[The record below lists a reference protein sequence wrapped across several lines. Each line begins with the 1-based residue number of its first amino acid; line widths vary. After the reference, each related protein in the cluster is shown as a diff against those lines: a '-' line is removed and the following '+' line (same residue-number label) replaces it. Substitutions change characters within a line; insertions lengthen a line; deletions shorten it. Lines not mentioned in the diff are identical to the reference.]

1 MEYVKCYFTR
11 TIYTMDKY
19 SVIIPTLWKSNR
31 THKLLFDLIKCEF
44 VDEIILIDNA
54 GKFFEHFEALD
65 KVKLVQ
71 VEENIY
77 VNPAWNKG
85 IELAKNDLVALI
97 NDDINFDTNIFGVI
111 DVNVLDTFGIIG
123 MGEGNYKDQID
134 DNKGPYLDIWKPGV
148 NDWGWGCFIMLN
160 KKNWIEIPDNIKI
173 WYGDNFIKDV
183 NPITKSSLRNFK
195 VETEMS
201 TTSDG
206 DEWNDRKKEDHIN
219 FINYLRNG
227 KTTN

>member
-1 MEYVKCYFTR
+1 MV
-11 TIYTMDKY
+11 KY

-31 THKLLFDLIKCEF
+31 IHKLLSDLIKCQY

-54 GKFFEHFEALD
+54 GKFFEYYEALD

-77 VNPAWNKG
+77 VNPAWNLG
-85 IELAKNDLVALI
+85 IKIAKNDLIALV

-111 DVNVLDTFGIIG
+111 DENVLNRFGIVG
-123 MGEGNYKDQID
+123 MGEGNYKEEID
-134 DNKGPYLDIWKPGV
+134 ETKGPYLDVWQPGV
-148 NDWGWGCFIMLN
+148 NDWGWGCMILLN
-160 KKNWIEIPDNIKI
+160 KKNWIDIPEDIKI
-173 WYGDNFIKDV
+173 WYGDNIIKDV
-183 NPITKSSLRNFK
+183 NPSPKACLRNFK

-201 TTSDG
+201 TTSDEK
-206 DEWNDRKKEDHIN
+206 EWDDVKKKDYEN

-227 KTTN
+227 KVTN

>member
-1 MEYVKCYFTR
+1 MVKY
-11 TIYTMDKY
+11 TI
-19 SVIIPTLWKSNR
+19 VIPTLWKSKR
-31 THKLLFDLIKCEF
+31 IHKLLWDLIKCQY

-54 GKFFEHFEALD
+54 GKFFEYYEALD
-65 KVKLVQ
+65 KVKLIQ

-77 VNPAWNKG
+77 VNPAWNLG
-85 IELAKNDLVALI
+85 IKIAKNDLVALI

-111 DVNVLDTFGIIG
+111 DENILNTFGIVG
-123 MGEGNYKDQID
+123 MGEGNYKEQID
-134 DNKGPYLDIWKPGV
+134 ETNGPYLDIWQPGI

-160 KKNWIEIPDNIKI
+160 KKNWVEIPDNIKI

-206 DEWNDRKKEDHIN
+206 DEWNDRKKEDQIN

-227 KTTN
+227 QITN

>member
-1 MEYVKCYFTR
+1 M
-11 TIYTMDKY
+11 IKY
-19 SVIIPTLWKSNR
+19 SIIIPTLWKSNR
-31 THKLLFDLIKCEF
+31 IHKLLWDLIKCDY

-54 GKFFEHFEALD
+54 GKYFEYFEALD

-77 VNPAWNKG
+77 VNPAWNLG
-85 IELAKNDLVALI
+85 IKVAKNDLVALI

-111 DVNVLDTFGIIG
+111 DENILNTFGIVG
-123 MGEGNYKDQID
+123 MGEGNYKEQID
-134 DNKGPYLDIWKPGV
+134 ETKGPYLDIWQPGI

-160 KKNWIEIPDNIKI
+160 KKNWVEIPDNIKI

-206 DEWNDRKKEDHIN
+206 DEWNDRKKEDQIN

-227 KTTN
+227 QITN

>member
-1 MEYVKCYFTR
+1 MVKY
-11 TIYTMDKY
+11 TI
-19 SVIIPTLWKSNR
+19 VIPTLWKSKR
-31 THKLLFDLIKCEF
+31 IHKLLSDLIKCQY

-54 GKFFEHFEALD
+54 GKFFEYYEALD

-77 VNPAWNKG
+77 VNPAWNLG
-85 IELAKNDLVALI
+85 INIAKNDLIALV
-97 NDDINFDTNIFGVI
+97 NDDINFDTNVFGV
-111 DVNVLDTFGIIG
+111 LDGNILNQFGIVG
-123 MGEGNYKDQID
+123 MGEGNYKEQID
-134 DNKGPYLDIWKPGV
+134 ETKGPYLDVWKPGV

-160 KKNWIEIPDNIKI
+160 KKNWIDIPDNIKI
-173 WYGDNFIKDV
+173 WYGDNIIKDI
-183 NPITKSSLRNFK
+183 NPSPKACLRNFK

-201 TTSDG
+201 TTSDEK
-206 DEWNDRKKEDHIN
+206 EWDDVKKKDYEN

>member
-1 MEYVKCYFTR
+1 MST
-11 TIYTMDKY
+11 TKY
-19 SVIIPTLWKSNR
+19 SIIIPTLWKSNR
-31 THKLLFDLIKCEF
+31 IHKLLRDLIKCQF

-54 GKFFEHFEALD
+54 GKFFEYYEALD

-77 VNPAWNKG
+77 VNPAWNLG
-85 IELAKNDLVALI
+85 IKIAKNDLVALI
-97 NDDINFDTNIFGVI
+97 NDDINFDTSIFGVI
-111 DVNVLDTFGIIG
+111 DENILNTFGIVG
-123 MGEGNYKDQID
+123 MGEGNYKDKID
-134 DNKGPYLDIWKPGV
+134 ESKGLYLNIWNTNI

-160 KKNWIEIPDNIKI
+160 KKNWIDIPDNIKI

-183 NPITKSSLRNFK
+183 NPSPKAVLRNFR

-206 DEWNDRKKEDHIN
+206 DEWDDRKKEDHIN

-227 KTTN
+227 KVTN

>member
-1 MEYVKCYFTR
+1 M
-11 TIYTMDKY
+11 IKY

-31 THKLLFDLIKCEF
+31 IHTLLFDLIKCQY

-54 GKFFEHFEALD
+54 GKFFEYYEALD

-77 VNPAWNKG
+77 VNPAWNLG
-85 IELAKNDLVALI
+85 IKIAKNNLVVLV

-111 DVNVLDTFGIIG
+111 DENILNQFGIVG
-123 MGEGNYKDQID
+123 MGEGNYKEEID
-134 DNKGPYLDIWKPGV
+134 ETKGPYLDVWKPGV
-148 NDWGWGCFIMLN
+148 NDWGWGCMILLD
-160 KKNWIEIPDNIKI
+160 KKNWIDIPEDIKI
-173 WYGDNFIKDV
+173 WYGDNIIKDV
-183 NPITKSSLRNFK
+183 NPSPKACLRNFK

-201 TTSDG
+201 TTSDEK
-206 DEWNDRKKEDHIN
+206 EWDAVKKKDYEN
-219 FINYLRNG
+219 FISYLRNG